1 MNKGSELKE
10 KALAALEDKKA
21 QIRESDSY
29 QAAMDIFEE
38 SAEQGHMERWFSQ
51 SRMEE
56 LFGKNFLNDFNLLK
70 EVFANDGI
78 TLNRC
83 YSVYSFSWE

>member
-1 MNKGSELKE
+1 MMKGIELKE
-10 KALAALEDKKA
+10 KALAALEDKKT

-29 QAAMDIFEE
+29 QIAMDIFEE

-56 LFGKNFLNDFNLLK
+56 LFGKNFLDNFNLLK
-70 EVFANDGI
+70 EVFAHDGI

-83 YSVYSFSWE
+83 YSVYTFNWE

>member
-1 MNKGSELKE
+1 MKGTELKE

-29 QAAMDIFEE
+29 QTAMELFEE
-38 SAEQGHMERWFSQ
+38 SAEQGYMERWFSQ

-56 LFGKNFLNDFNLLK
+56 LFGKNFLNSFNLLQ

-78 TLNRC
+78 TLTRC
-83 YSVYSFSWE
+83 YSVYAFRWE

>member
-1 MNKGSELKE
+1 MKGIKLKE
-10 KALAALEDKKA
+10 KALAALEEKKG

-29 QAAMDIFEE
+29 KNVMELFEE
-38 SAEQGHMERWFSQ
+38 SAEQGYMERWFSQ

-56 LFGKNFLNDFNLLK
+56 LFGKNFLDNFNLLK

-78 TLNRC
+78 ILNRC
-83 YSVYSFSWE
+83 YSVYTFSWK

>member
-1 MNKGSELKE
+1 MKGAELKE
-10 KALAALEDKKA
+10 KALTALEDKKA

-29 QAAMDIFEE
+29 QTAMELFEE
-38 SAEQGHMERWFSQ
+38 SAEQGYMERWFSQ

-56 LFGKNFLNDFNLLK
+56 LFGKNFLNSFNLLQ

-78 TLNRC
+78 TLTRC
-83 YSVYSFSWE
+83 YSVYTFRWE

>member
-1 MNKGSELKE
+1 MKGSELKE

-29 QAAMDIFEE
+29 KTAMELFEE
-38 SAEQGHMERWFSQ
+38 SAEQGYMERWFSQ

-56 LFGKNFLNDFNLLK
+56 LFGKNFLSSFNLLQ

-78 TLNRC
+78 TLTRC
-83 YSVYSFSWE
+83 YSVYTFRWE